1 MCIASIAFDS
11 FGSVIDESQSGA
23 RRGGEA
29 ERLLGACG
37 GSRSRSAKCAVRSNA
52 SSVTSANG
60 ANVALPAGPTPQWD
74 EAVELIGR
82 NVTAVSRQTPVR
94 IHDGS
99 LCDYAYSYKVK
110 GM

>member
-1 MCIASIAFDS
+1 MRANRAPAAA
-11 FGSVIDESQSGA
+11 A
-23 RRGGEA
+23 RRNAYSAHAVGREA
-29 ERLLGACG
+29 AQLNA
-37 GSRSRSAKCAVRSNA
+37 RSGRMRPRSLQRM
-52 SSVTSANG
+52 G
-60 ANVALPAGPTPQWD
+60 RMWRYLPARPRNGT

-94 IHDGS
+94 MHDGS